1 MDYYTY
7 GNLNITTK
15 MFQSIAM
22 MTGGN
27 SSFESLM
34 IATSMLAFLV
44 ILGVTVFKQTFTPMS
59 SWFLGLLLVWYGMMI
74 PRVDVIIVD
83 QTNAASN
90 RVVSNLPL
98 GIGIIGNI
106 TSSMGKWFTDKAEIV
121 FTGINDTNYSS
132 TGLVFGANAFKEA
145 RRINMLN
152 YNPELQSDWTQ
163 FASNCSFYD
172 IAKYN
177 KYSVSDMQNSTDL
190 LTLMGNTNQALMTSV
205 GGVTMFCDQA
215 YANLKSK
222 TNDLINSQNFL
233 QRFAAA
239 LNPSGLSV
247 SAIPNQATQTMLGSL
262 ETAYSNMFAGVQ
274 KDAVGIITQ
283 EMMINTVKTAAL
295 QNAQTTGDTE
305 QMMAGIASAQA
316 ELQIVNS
323 QNTVAT
329 LASKYLPIMHNVIE
343 GIIIALFPMMI
354 VMCVLGGWAMFQ
366 VVMAYV
372 STLLW
377 VKLWPGMFAIVN
389 GISNMVQASNSVSA
403 SFGSG
408 GTTLNNSLDM
418 LSTANSTQAFAGW
431 MAMLVPAISW
441 GIIKLG
447 NMGLQSAMSSVTS
460 SAQKA
465 GEVAGGAVGAGNI
478 NVGNSSYNNTSA
490 NKNDRSAMFKDPGV
504 ARTETATGWYQG
516 ATSQDSMRVGMVK
529 NDLPVSANSN
539 YQRALEASQAA
550 SASMERAHGLAATS
564 EQSRQAAIN
573 SGLEYLSSS
582 GIQNASSVML
592 SDSSSAQNKS
602 SWQKISEMGSRLDQ
616 KYGLRDGTSTK
627 NILSSNASAGLN
639 AGLGTG
645 GVSASGR
652 IGAGVGVENQGSTS
666 QDYSRD
672 LSAAKNS
679 LQKEGV
685 SFDASLVEALQKN
698 QQFQRALSHG
708 DSMAQ
713 RTVSSMSESNAAKL
727 AATDSYK
734 ESQSY
739 TNQSRELYSQSQSIG
754 IDQNKQV
761 GDTFLKGQTALSDIG
776 STKGTSQLASG
787 MAQVVAPTP
796 NFSGSR
802 FEPPMETVDIK
813 PISGGKEGVVQSY
826 NRTSAQVGTAGTS
839 NDSTVQ
845 RSIDSTGLGNVGSQ
859 IRNSESTLSASFDK
873 AQIQNNDAIH
883 NGEQQVSKQ
892 SSSMKSGFANAAN
905 NPSLGQKFTNWANGN
920 STVFEEIQKGVG
932 ANFASNQSD
941 GVDRT
946 QDPKP
951 SAPTVFINN
960 NQARWRK

>member
-44 ILGVTVFKQTFTPMS
+44 ILGVTVFKQTFVPMS

-74 PRVDVIIVD
+74 PKIDVIIVD

-215 YANLKSK
+215 YTNLKSK
-222 TNDLINSQNFL
+222 TDDLVNSQNFL
-233 QRFAAA
+233 QRFATA
-239 LNPSGLSV
+239 LNPSGFSN
-247 SAIPNQATQTMLGSL
+247 SSMPAQATQTMLGSL

-274 KDAVGIITQ
+274 RDAVGIITQ
-283 EMMINTVKTAAL
+283 EMMINTIKTAAL

-389 GISNMVQASNSVSA
+389 GISNMVQANNSISA

-431 MAMLVPAISW
+431 MAILVPAISW

-447 NMGLQSAMSSVTS
+447 NMGLQSALSSVTS
-460 SAQKA
+460 GAQKA
-465 GEVAGGAVGAGNI
+465 GEATGGAVGAGNI

-504 ARTETATGWYQG
+504 ARVETSTGWYQG
-516 ATSQDSMRVGMVK
+516 ASSQDSMRAGMIK
-529 NDLPVSANSN
+529 NDLPVTANSN

-582 GIQNASSVML
+582 GIQNASSIML

-602 SWQKISEMGSRLDQ
+602 SWQKVAQIGSQLDQ
-616 KYGLRDGTSTK
+616 KYGLKDGTSTS
-627 NILSSNASAGLN
+627 NILNSKADASL
-639 AGLGTG
+639 GLGTSG
-645 GVSASGR
+645 ASGR
-652 IGAGVGVENQGSTS
+652 VGAGFGVLNQGKTS

-672 LSAAKNS
+672 LTSAKNS

-685 SFDASLVEALQKN
+685 SFDASLVDALQKN

-708 DSMAQ
+708 DSTAQ
-713 RTVSSMSESNAAKL
+713 RTVSSMAESNAAKI

-761 GDTFLKGQTALSDIG
+761 GDAFLKGQTALADIG
-776 STKGTSQLASG
+776 SSKGASQLASG
-787 MAQVVAPTP
+787 VAQTDAPNP
-796 NFSGSR
+796 NFVGSR
-802 FEPPMETVDIK
+802 FEPPSDTIDIK
-813 PISGGKEGVVQSY
+813 PVSGGKEGVVQSY
-826 NRTSAQVGTAGTS
+826 NQAKEQVGSANIS
-839 NDSTVQ
+839 NNSQVQ
-845 RSIDSTGLGNVGSQ
+845 SSINSVGLGNVGNQ
-859 IRNSESTLSASFDK
+859 IQNSESTLSAAFDK
-873 AQIQNNDAIH
+873 AHSQNSDSIQAANQNVSTQSNN
-883 NGEQQVSKQ
+883 
-892 SSSMKSGFANAAN
+892 MKAGFTNAAS
-905 NPSLGQKFTNWANGN
+905 NPSMGQKFTNWANGN
-920 STVFEEIQKGVG
+920 STVFDEIKRGVG
-932 ANFASNQSD
+932 ADFATNQSD
-941 GVDRT
+941 GIDRT

-960 NQARWRK
+960 NQSRWRK